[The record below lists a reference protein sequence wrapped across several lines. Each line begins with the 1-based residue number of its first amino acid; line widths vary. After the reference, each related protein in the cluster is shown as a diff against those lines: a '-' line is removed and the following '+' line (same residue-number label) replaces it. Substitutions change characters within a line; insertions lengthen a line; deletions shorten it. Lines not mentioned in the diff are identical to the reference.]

1 MISLKKFRY
10 SPVALALL
18 LGASFG
24 PLPKTVV
31 AQDVPPSTGIYN
43 ATATVLPNVVYEVA
57 YAASLTSTETVVSIG
72 NPSTTATCQV
82 QVEWLYGSGGS
93 VAGYSGPYNLSPQT
107 TLEFTTANSGE
118 VVNPFVLNVFRDTTT
133 TFEGKAR
140 IRTNCSTS
148 NKFGVNAVLAV
159 GSSYI
164 PLRVIKP
171 SGNVGD

>member
-10 SPVALALL
+10 SSVALALL

-24 PLPKTVV
+24 TLPKTVV
-31 AQDVPPSTGIYN
+31 AQEMPPSTGIYN
-43 ATATVLPNVVYEVA
+43 PTATVLPNVMYEVV
-57 YAASLTSTETVVSIG
+57 YAASLTSTETVISIG
-72 NPSTTATCQV
+72 NPSTTAACQV
-82 QVEWLYGSGGS
+82 QVEWVYASGS
-93 VAGYSGPYNLSPQT
+93 VAGYSGPYNLAPQT
-107 TLEFTTANSGE
+107 TWEFTTANSGE
-118 VVNPFVLNVFRDTTT
+118 VVNPFILNVFRDTTS

-140 IRTNCSTS
+140 IRTSCPTS